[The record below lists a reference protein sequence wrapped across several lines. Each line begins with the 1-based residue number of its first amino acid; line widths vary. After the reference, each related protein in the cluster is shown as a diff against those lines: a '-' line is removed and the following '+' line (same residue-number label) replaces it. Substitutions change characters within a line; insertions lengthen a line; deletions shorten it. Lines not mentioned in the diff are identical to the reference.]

1 MTYQLLKGSERG
13 NIADA
18 VYRERCDVNEN
29 VRVMLVLRFTTPDDE
44 YYTELH
50 DSIDPQFGGICANK
64 PLSRASYARK
74 FGADEADLEHVRA
87 FARHYRL
94 SVEREH
100 AASRTVFLTGTV
112 EQMEQAFRVS
122 LARYDHKHGA
132 FRGRAG
138 GIYLPGYLQGVVIA
152 VLGLDERLAS
162 NCYLRMNDAF
172 SATAKRLSGYTP
184 LELAELYHFPEHD
197 GAGQCIGIIELGGG
211 YRLPQL
217 AHYFKR
223 MGVNP
228 PQVVDVCV
236 GGAKNALASSD
247 GDKEV
252 NPIDIE
258 VQMDIEIAGTLA
270 PAAKIVVY
278 FAPNTD
284 AGFLEAINAAI
295 HDEKNAP
302 SVISISWG
310 ASESEWTAQS
320 LQVYNQAFQTAAA
333 LGITVCVASGDH
345 GSQDGEPHGLH
356 VDFPA
361 SSPYVLAC
369 GGTRLQKA
377 MEETTWHNR
386 DGGAT
391 GGGVSQYFAL
401 PGWQLGM
408 SLVDK
413 YGGHHPLQHR
423 GVPDVSGNADPET
436 GYLIEVNG
444 LEGVVGGTSAVA
456 PLWAGLL
463 ARMLAL
469 THSASL
475 FIPPL
480 LYRNRNS
487 CKDIVR
493 GNNGAFVA
501 SEGWDACTGLGS
513 PDGMKLL
520 RLLKRLVRLNG
531 NGVRDSDDG
540 HER

>member
-18 VYRERCDVNEN
+18 AYRERCDVNES
-29 VRVMLVLRFTTPDDE
+29 VRVMLVLRFTTPDEE
-44 YYTELH
+44 YYAELH
-50 DSIDPQFGGICANK
+50 DSIDPQFGGINANR
-64 PLSRASYARK
+64 PLSRADYARK
-74 FGADEADLEHVRA
+74 FSADEADIEHVRA
-87 FARHYRL
+87 FARHHRL
-94 SVEREH
+94 SIEREH

-112 EQMEQAFRVS
+112 GQMEQAFRVS
-122 LARYDHKHGA
+122 LARYDHKHGT

-138 GIYLPGYLQGVVIA
+138 GIYLPEYLQGVVIA
-152 VLGLDERLAS
+152 VLGLDERLATSSCLHINETFS
-162 NCYLRMNDAF
+162 NA
-172 SATAKRLSGYTP
+172 AKRPSGYTP
-184 LELAELYHFPEHD
+184 LELAEFYHFPEHD
-197 GAGQCIGIIELGGG
+197 GAGKCIGIIALGGG

-217 AHYFKR
+217 EHYFKR
-223 MGVNP
+223 MGINP

-236 GGAKNALASSD
+236 GGARNAPASSE
-247 GDKEV
+247 GDKAV
-252 NPIDIE
+252 SPIDIE
-258 VQMDIEIAGTLA
+258 VQMDIEIAGALA
-270 PAAKIVVY
+270 PAANIVVY

-284 AGFLEAINAAI
+284 AGFLEAINAAV

-310 ASESEWTAQS
+310 SSESQWTAQS
-320 LQVYNQAFQTAAA
+320 LQVYNQSFQTAAA
-333 LGITVCVASGDH
+333 LGITVCVASGDR
-345 GSQDGEPHGLH
+345 GSKDGEPHGLH

-369 GGTRLQKA
+369 GGTHLQKTR
-377 MEETTWHNR
+377 EETTWHSR
-386 DGGAT
+386 DGSAT
-391 GGGVSQYFAL
+391 GGGVSQHFTL
-401 PGWQLGM
+401 PNWQLGL

-423 GVPDVSGNADPET
+423 GVPDVSGHADPET
-436 GYLIEVNG
+436 GYLVEVNG
-444 LEGVVGGTSAVA
+444 REGVVGGTSAVA

-463 ARMLAL
+463 VRMLAL

-480 LYRNRNS
+480 LYRNRHS

-501 SEGWDACTGLGS
+501 SEGWDACTGLGA

-520 RLLKRLVRLNG
+520 SLLKRLVKLNG
-531 NGVRDSDDG
+531 AREHDDG
-540 HER
+540 HEQ